1 MSLSSLCAQVLLSL
15 WSEAAEAMP
24 AVWTWMAGKGGE
36 EPRCLCL
43 LSVFKGCSLCGVR
56 QQRPCQ
62 LWLLDGLQ
70 GGEELW
76 CLCLLSV
83 WKWCAHRVMSD
94 HGHASNC
101 WMARERPCQEGV
113 FVLRILKE
121 GLKVPSPQ
129 GPT

>member
-1 MSLSSLCAQVLLSL
+1 MSLSSLCAHQVLLSL

-24 AVWTWMAGKGGE
+24 AVWTWMAGKGGDLE
-36 EPRCLCL
+36 ELRCLCL
-43 LSVFKGCSLCGVR
+43 LSVF
-56 QQRPCQ
+56 
-62 LWLLDGLQ
+62 
-70 GGEELW
+70 
-76 CLCLLSV
+76 
-83 WKWCAHRVMSD
+83 KWCAHRVMSD